1 MLDAS
6 GVTALGAIERWF
18 LFSGPIGVFAHPR
31 PSKTPI
37 ISTRSYLTS
46 VVDIR
51 NRTAVITIMTSK
63 NYCNDM
69 GDALAHSDVY
79 DVTTSSNTVS
89 EVRMNNK
96 ENK

>member
-1 MLDAS
+1 MLDDS
-6 GVTALGAIERWF
+6 GVTALGAVERWF
-18 LFSGPIGVFAHPR
+18 LFSDPIGVFAYPR

-51 NRTAVITIMTSK
+51 NRIAVITIMTSK

-69 GDALAHSDVY
+69 SDALAHSDVY

-89 EVRMNNK
+89 EVRMKNR